1 MGDSSANTSE
11 PMDTGRTGRETT
23 PGRTNTPGEPSSAKT
38 TPVPRPKNNPNHP
51 KNMSSADMDK
61 LLSPASSSSRCDA
74 PSESILET
82 DSQKSSTSSD
92 SSSSDSDSD
101 SSSSSATTSQSDT
114 PENKKKMKKAIA
126 RMIEK
131 KYRKKLKK
139 KQEKK
144 MAKKTQAKHKTEKS
158 RKAPVTTSESSA
170 KPATAATIPATPEP
184 ENIEMTEPINPSEL
198 VPLVTQDYIAV
209 RERRLATYE
218 VGNIFGGET
227 SVAPSGS
234 FRNDDDNRPTLTK
247 EFFNP
252 ATCTHIS

>member
-1 MGDSSANTSE
+1 MILLLTILLFTGIGMGDSSANTSE
-11 PMDTGRTGRETT
+11 PMDTSRTGRETT

-131 KYRKKLKK
+131 SIGKNSR
-139 KQEKK
+139 
-144 MAKKTQAKHKTEKS
+144 KS
-158 RKAPVTTSESSA
+158 RK
-170 KPATAATIPATPEP
+170 
-184 ENIEMTEPINPSEL
+184 
-198 VPLVTQDYIAV
+198 
-209 RERRLATYE
+209 RRWPKRHKQSTRQRKA
-218 VGNIFGGET
+218 GKH
-227 SVAPSGS
+227 P
-234 FRNDDDNRPTLTK
+234 
-247 EFFNP
+247 
-252 ATCTHIS
+252 